1 MLDDG
6 CWMMG
11 VDDLSILVMG
21 EWVLNTNKNNLLS
34 FLSVV
39 VGA

>member
-1 MLDDG
+1 
-6 CWMMG
+6 MG
-11 VDDLSILVMG
+11 VDDLSILVMV